1 MSAPWG
7 FALMVVVFFAS
18 MFAMIAVDVVIAWL
32 CGTNRRVE
40 AAEDAARETELQQ
53 MIRGERR

>member
-1 MSAPWG
+1 
-7 FALMVVVFFAS
+7 MVVVFFAS